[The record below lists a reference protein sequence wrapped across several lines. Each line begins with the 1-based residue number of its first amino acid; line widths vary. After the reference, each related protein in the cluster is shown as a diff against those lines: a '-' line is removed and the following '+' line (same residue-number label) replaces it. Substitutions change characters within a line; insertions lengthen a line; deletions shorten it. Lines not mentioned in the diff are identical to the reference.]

1 MKMIM
6 MKRAVAAGAA
16 AVAGVFGLGLASAP
30 SAHADQVRV
39 WRWDDTVQTTY
50 NDTRNA
56 LCGMDLAKDGHS
68 IYVAYH
74 FSGGPTHKIWVH
86 TGQYRMECHTF
97 SSANENRTVYFKAC
111 TGEWATD
118 PSNRR
123 TIRCSGTH
131 SFWV

>member
-1 MKMIM
+1 MI
-6 MKRAVAAGAA
+6 RRCAVALA
-16 AVAGVFGLGLASAP
+16 AVLATAVGIGLGP
-30 SAHADQVRV
+30 VPPAHADQMQV
-39 WRWDDTVQTTY
+39 WRWGDTVQTTY

-74 FSGGPTHKIWVH
+74 FRGGPTHKIWVH
-86 TGQYRMECHTF
+86 TGQYRMECHHF
-97 SSANENRTVYFKAC
+97 AASNENRTVIFKAC
-111 TGEWATD
+111 TAEWATS

-123 TIRCSGTH
+123 TIRCSVSH